1 MFAIILTVV
10 FIFMTAYSFVS
21 IKSTTMRPIVCLAYF
36 SAIFFVWNPDL
47 STKIANLFGIG
58 RGLDFFMILLFVAI
72 INSMILVAQHIH
84 SQHMAITKLARSF
97 ALSRAQKQTP
107 HDCPD

>member
-1 MFAIILTVV
+1 MIAMILTVV
-10 FIFMTAYSFVS
+10 FIFMMAYSFTS
-21 IKSTTMRPIVCLAYF
+21 IKSKTMRPIVCLAYL
-36 SAIFFVWNPDL
+36 AAVFFVWNPNF

-72 INSMILVAQHIH
+72 INLMILMVQHIH

-97 ALSRAQKQTP
+97 ALCRVQKQTA
-107 HDCPD
+107 HDYSD